1 MEGGIFYVYFYCL
14 AFYRN
19 IFWSY
24 FCWPLSFLQIYLYSN
39 ENVSKLAEEKKDEQ
53 LEELIEEHIAPIKED
68 LNNLRSFVLEEKKI
82 SERYIEIILAS
93 YRFRLIQLCQSFL
106 KQGYMTSG
114 QYEQLV
120 EFFKV
125 YAGLGGNGQ
134 AKEYYE
140 RTLKLP
146 LKD

>member
-1 MEGGIFYVYFYCL
+1 MSAFIAQHFIEIFFGLISAGLL
-14 AFYRN
+14 AFCRY
-19 IFWSY
+19 
-24 FCWPLSFLQIYLYSN
+24 IYTQMKMYQ
-39 ENVSKLAEEKKDEQ
+39 KLAEEKKDEE

-68 LNNLRSFVLEEKKI
+68 LNNLRSFVLEENKI
-82 SERYIEIILAS
+82 SERHVEVILAS

>member
-1 MEGGIFYVYFYCL
+1 MSIFIAQHSIEIFFGLISAGLL
-14 AFYRN
+14 AFCRY
-19 IFWSY
+19 
-24 FCWPLSFLQIYLYSN
+24 IYTQMKMYQ
-39 ENVSKLAEEKKDEQ
+39 KLAEEKKDEQ

-106 KQGYMTSG
+106 KQGYMTSE

>member
-1 MEGGIFYVYFYCL
+1 MSTFIAQHFIEIFFGLISAGLL
-14 AFYRN
+14 AFCRY
-19 IFWSY
+19 
-24 FCWPLSFLQIYLYSN
+24 IYTQMKMYQ
-39 ENVSKLAEEKKDEQ
+39 KLAEEKKDEQ

-68 LNNLRSFVLEEKKI
+68 LNNLRSFVLEEKRV

-93 YRFRLIQLCQSFL
+93 YRFRLIQLCQNFL

>member
-1 MEGGIFYVYFYCL
+1 MSTFIAQHFIEIFFGLISAGLL
-14 AFYRN
+14 AFCRY
-19 IFWSY
+19 
-24 FCWPLSFLQIYLYSN
+24 IYTQMKMYQ
-39 ENVSKLAEEKKDEQ
+39 KLAEEKKDEQ

-82 SERYIEIILAS
+82 SERYVGIILAS

>member
-1 MEGGIFYVYFYCL
+1 MSTFIAQHFIEIFFGLISAGLL
-14 AFYRN
+14 AFCRY
-19 IFWSY
+19 
-24 FCWPLSFLQIYLYSN
+24 IYTQMKMYQ
-39 ENVSKLAEEKKDEQ
+39 KLAEEKKDEQ
-53 LEELIEEHIAPIKED
+53 LEELIEEHIVPIKED

-82 SERYIEIILAS
+82 SKRYIEIILAS

>member
-1 MEGGIFYVYFYCL
+1 MSTFIAQHFIEIFFGLISAGLL
-14 AFYRN
+14 AFCRY
-19 IFWSY
+19 
-24 FCWPLSFLQIYLYSN
+24 IYTQMKMYQ
-39 ENVSKLAEEKKDEQ
+39 KLAEEKKDEQ
-53 LEELIEEHIAPIKED
+53 LEELIEDHIAPIKED
-68 LNNLRSFVLEEKKI
+68 LNNLRSFVLEEKK
-82 SERYIEIILAS
+82 SSKRYIEIILAS

>member
-1 MEGGIFYVYFYCL
+1 MSAFIAQHFIEIFFGLISAGLL
-14 AFYRN
+14 AFCRY
-19 IFWSY
+19 
-24 FCWPLSFLQIYLYSN
+24 IYTQMKMYQ
-39 ENVSKLAEEKKDEQ
+39 KLAEEKKDEQ

-68 LNNLRSFVLEEKKI
+68 LNNLRSFVLEEKKS

>member
-1 MEGGIFYVYFYCL
+1 MSTFIAQHFIEIFFGLISAGLL
-14 AFYRN
+14 AFCRY
-19 IFWSY
+19 
-24 FCWPLSFLQIYLYSN
+24 IYTQMKMYQ
-39 ENVSKLAEEKKDEQ
+39 KLAEEKKDEQ

-82 SERYIEIILAS
+82 SDRYIEIILAS

>member
-1 MEGGIFYVYFYCL
+1 MSTFIAQHFIEIFFGLISAGLL
-14 AFYRN
+14 AFCRY
-19 IFWSY
+19 
-24 FCWPLSFLQIYLYSN
+24 IYTQMKMYQ
-39 ENVSKLAEEKKDEQ
+39 KLAEEKKDEQ

-68 LNNLRSFVLEEKKI
+68 LNNLRSFVLEEKKD

>member
-1 MEGGIFYVYFYCL
+1 MATFIAQHFIEIFFGLISAGLL
-14 AFYRN
+14 AFCRY
-19 IFWSY
+19 
-24 FCWPLSFLQIYLYSN
+24 IYTQMKMYQ
-39 ENVSKLAEEKKDEQ
+39 KLAEEKKDEQ

-68 LNNLRSFVLEEKKI
+68 LNNLRSFVLEEKKS
-82 SERYIEIILAS
+82 SEKYIEIILAS
-93 YRFRLIQLCQSFL
+93 YRFRLIQLCQNFL

>member
-1 MEGGIFYVYFYCL
+1 MSTFIAQHFIEIFFGLISAGLL
-14 AFYRN
+14 AFCRY
-19 IFWSY
+19 
-24 FCWPLSFLQIYLYSN
+24 IYTQMKIYQ
-39 ENVSKLAEEKKDEQ
+39 KLAEEKKDEQ

-140 RTLKLP
+140 RALKLP

>member
-1 MEGGIFYVYFYCL
+1 MSTFIAQHFIEIFFGLISAGLL
-14 AFYRN
+14 AFCRY
-19 IFWSY
+19 
-24 FCWPLSFLQIYLYSN
+24 IYTQMKMYQ
-39 ENVSKLAEEKKDEQ
+39 KLAEEKKDEQ

-82 SERYIEIILAS
+82 SKRYVEIILAS

>member
-1 MEGGIFYVYFYCL
+1 MSTFIAQHFIEIFFGLISAGLL
-14 AFYRN
+14 AFCRY
-19 IFWSY
+19 
-24 FCWPLSFLQIYLYSN
+24 IYTQMKMYQ
-39 ENVSKLAEEKKDEQ
+39 KLAEEKKDEQ

-68 LNNLRSFVLEEKKI
+68 LNNLRSFVLKEKKI

-106 KQGYMTSG
+106 KQGYMTSE

>member
-1 MEGGIFYVYFYCL
+1 MSAFIAQHFIEIFFGLISAGLL
-14 AFYRN
+14 AFCRY
-19 IFWSY
+19 
-24 FCWPLSFLQIYLYSN
+24 IYTQMKIYQ
-39 ENVSKLAEEKKDEQ
+39 KLAEEKKDEQ

-68 LNNLRSFVLEEKKI
+68 LNNLRSFVLEEKKS
-82 SERYIEIILAS
+82 SEKYIEIILAS

>member
-1 MEGGIFYVYFYCL
+1 MSAFIAQHFIEIFFGLISAGLL
-14 AFYRN
+14 AFCRY
-19 IFWSY
+19 
-24 FCWPLSFLQIYLYSN
+24 IYTQMKMYQ
-39 ENVSKLAEEKKDEQ
+39 KLAEEKKDEE

-68 LNNLRSFVLEEKKI
+68 LNNLRSFVLEENKI
-82 SERYIEIILAS
+82 SERHIEIILAS

-134 AKEYYE
+134 VKEYYE

>member
-1 MEGGIFYVYFYCL
+1 MSTFIAQHFIEIFFGLISAGLL
-14 AFYRN
+14 AFCRY
-19 IFWSY
+19 
-24 FCWPLSFLQIYLYSN
+24 IYTQMKMYQ
-39 ENVSKLAEEKKDEQ
+39 KLAEEKKDEQ

-68 LNNLRSFVLEEKKI
+68 LNNLRSFVLEEKKS

-134 AKEYYE
+134 AEEYYE